1 MAEESKNASANSLQS
16 RLVPSLGA
24 KGDLHHR
31 SASAASTLRP
41 RGIQTSQSAA
51 ILPGMPANAAASK
64 VNLDLESRTLSRSQS
79 AMLFTKRNNSGT
91 TTGTFG
97 VGGLNLNAEG
107 EYSLDLPPVPE
118 QKNQPPAGPV
128 EYAGFLKTLNLTD
141 DERHALMHVPNTFF
155 YMRIKSSTNVPVPLS
170 INKRMQKATQGQSG
184 PITKTAAKSNSLE
197 GTERMGASAAL
208 AQLSIGGMSEGKV
221 EDSPEKPQGNILLAE
236 LQSPESSGILQ
247 SLPSVAKSGPRNA
260 ADQDR
265 CSVYDLEVVPQ
276 EYINPDHYFT
286 LSKEGVTIYK
296 DRSSHFTMLNQWER
310 EARLFNKISNIHFFA
325 VYKRWKAFKVWK
337 TGLRGGKME
346 IASNALQNS
355 LFVLCTPLRVAL
367 LTIRST
373 SMPMA
378 SMGMLNLPPG
388 EVFDLD
394 DFVKVQMVVQDDLRV
409 KLDALST
416 IVLTSARE
424 ACDKVVDQFLKA
436 NNIAA
441 NHKMTFMERAALR
454 SECRRLTRFLR
465 MVDIMMK
472 DFLMT
477 MIKEAMEK
485 LMHAHEL
492 SASNPHIEIADDIT
506 AKLLIIKRKEN
517 KWKSPLFRV
526 EANFRKDAPP
536 SVNNGDGSAEGPV
549 FEPMVV
555 TPSQDRLTRA
565 IDNVIANSCDVVCSF
580 VKVLASSETEMY
592 VMPEGDD
599 EEEEDSEGIDLATT
613 IRNTPFF
620 VKCKDSI
627 HRYIRHNYN
636 AINEFCLTFDPFRT
650 MYFENE
656 QYQGD
661 IHEIFAMGEVEQ
673 FEKAIKF
680 YKDQINKFALV
691 PRFADV
697 GAIMVDTT
705 VMKTEMTPSP
715 LNCINAIREWLP
727 KLAAKRAQ
735 TLLDK
740 VGDMNPIIGGDP
752 SSVEAYVLK
761 KKIKDT
767 ASAEL
772 DSYKDTQSYVNS
784 LIFVMEDNSWAIP
797 DAVKATLRMLKEG
810 LEALEKNIVTADG
823 KEEDDAKRF
832 ATYVTEEVPKLMKKI
847 GEVREGL
854 DNKIIGDTNATD
866 DKVLKYLNACKNDFV
881 KYKARA
887 EKLQEY
893 QGILR
898 LNVDEFEVLEEVGS
912 DLNLKMRLWQDKAE
926 WGNMREKIMNTNING
941 LDVKSLEKDLE
952 RFNRTVFLT
961 GKGLPT
967 NKVVPKLKSSVEEF
981 NPVLPLVNDLGS
993 KCLKDRH
1000 WHQIT
1005 ELVGMD
1011 IRAGVPQN
1019 PPPLPDNYDAL
1030 DDAAKADVDQ
1040 KRIQETPP
1048 NAPFTVID
1056 LIDKGITRYQ
1066 QEVQVIATAA
1076 QQESILEEMMSKV
1089 TSQWDHLDFNVLNY
1103 KEVKDLYVLGDT
1115 SDVTIALDDSL
1126 VTINTVLG
1134 SRYVGGI
1141 REYVDTWRGKLMHFQ
1156 ETLDEWQTCQRNW
1169 MYLEVIFSSPDII
1182 RQLPGPAKTFQAVDK
1197 SWKYIMKMTSDDPNA
1212 LMCGTKDKTRLDVFK
1227 QHNANLDQIQKDLEE
1242 YLETKRMAFPRF
1254 YFLSNDE
1261 LLEILSQAKE
1271 PRAVQPHLRKCFDNL
1286 IKLEFGSEE
1295 GSVDLLAMFSAENER
1310 VGLGKNLKARGN
1322 VEEWLTAVEKR
1333 MKETLHILMKAG
1345 LVDYD
1350 TKPRDEWIHL
1360 HPGQIVATVA
1370 QMTWARDTETALRG
1384 DHEGPAKDMTNWS
1397 NTYKAELQKL
1407 IVLIR
1412 GSLKSLT
1419 RKIVVALVTTD
1430 VHARDIIDELREN
1443 NVETPHDF
1451 LWQQQ
1456 LRYYW
1461 KTDVDDCRIS
1471 HSDAVIAYGYEYMGA
1486 TSRLVITPLT
1496 DRCWLTLT
1504 GSYALKLG
1512 AAPAG
1517 PAGTGKTESS
1527 KDLAK
1532 AIGIQCVVFNCS
1544 DQIDYKMMGKLFR
1557 GLAQGGMWV
1566 CLDEFNRIDIEV
1578 LSVIAQQLLT
1588 LRVGRQAFLKTINF
1602 MGITIPLVDHHVI
1615 ITMNPGYAGR
1625 TELPDNLQVC
1635 FRPVSMMVP
1644 NYALIAEIMLFA
1656 EGFGD
1661 AKNLSRKMCKL
1672 YILCSEQ
1679 LSQQPHYDYGLR
1691 AVKSVL
1697 VMAGSLKRS
1706 NPNLGEELVLIRA
1719 LRDSNV
1725 PKFLADDLPLFAA
1738 IVQDLFPG
1746 VEIPPNEYGELLEA
1760 LEEEIVKAGLQ
1771 KVPKFIGK
1779 VIQMFDIFCIRFGAT
1794 IVGPAATGKTSIYR
1808 ILAAFM
1814 TSLRNKGSS
1823 NELFQRVKFQVLN
1836 PKSIAMGELY
1846 GEFHPLTQEWHD
1858 GLVPSIFREYVN
1870 EESDDKRWT
1879 VFDGPIDALWIENMN
1894 TVLDDNMTLCL
1905 ANGQRIKLKSEM
1917 KCLFEVNDL
1926 AVASP
1931 ATVSRIGV
1939 VYVTPTDLGWYP
1951 YVESWVV
1958 REFSAIPAI
1967 VSERLLMLFK
1977 TCFAKGMAYQ
1987 RKNGIEPVEQVEIAL
2002 VISTCTLFK
2011 SLFSKANG
2019 VNFELPEAAL
2029 KNLLD
2034 KIFVFCY
2041 VWCVGAGCSKT
2052 FWEPFGEH
2060 CRELFEEVCPSLG
2073 MPGAGTPFDYFVDVK
2088 DGVFK
2093 DWSEKVEKFVY
2104 DPNAP
2109 YFNLMVPTTDTT
2121 RFSYVMTNLI
2131 KVDKPC
2137 FITGVTG
2144 TGKTV
2149 AVQKLLTSLQPLPE
2163 DGGMGVV
2170 PVFMNFSAQ
2179 TQSLVVQMS
2188 IESKLEKKRK
2198 NLLGAPAGRKIVVF
2212 VDDINM
2218 PTVETYGAQ
2227 PPIEL
2232 LRQVLDH
2239 KGFYDRDKIFFK
2251 ELENVLLFV
2260 GAAPPGGGRA
2270 VVTGRFTRHFNV
2282 LCMPEAS
2289 ESNLTLIFRSMLNGF
2304 LSIKFET
2311 DVQKMCDGT
2320 VSGTIDMYR
2329 RISEDL
2335 LPTPSKFHY
2344 TFNLRDISKVF
2355 QGMLM
2360 IRPRKCASAD
2370 TWARLWVHECQRI
2383 FYDRLINVDDQNWF
2397 KKAICETLTRH
2408 LKMPMNEDDLFKK
2421 PIVFAEFLKPDAD
2434 PRFYEEIPDLGKLTS
2449 VLNDQL
2455 DNYNATFPTQ
2465 MNLVFFEDAMTHT
2478 VRISRVLRQP
2488 RGNAMLIGVGGSGKQ
2503 SLTKISAFV
2512 SNMQCLSI
2520 EINRGYGIKEFRED
2534 IKKFML
2540 KTGVEGKDL
2549 VFLFT
2554 DSQIVD
2560 ETMLEDLN
2568 NVLNTGEVANLFP
2581 SDETDRIVGDMIPI
2595 CQAAGIAE
2603 TRDNCLAHFVSR
2615 VRDKLHI
2622 VLCMSPVG
2630 DALRIRC
2637 RQFPS
2642 LINCTTIDWF
2652 HGWPEA
2658 ALVSVA
2664 QRFLSNIDLGSNEVQ
2679 SAVVQ
2684 MCGFVHRSIEKMSI
2698 SFYDELRRRI
2708 YTTPKSYL
2716 DVISLYISMLKG
2728 LQDAVEVNIDR
2739 MKVGVMKLG
2748 ETNAIVETL
2757 RGELE
2762 KLAPVLKLKSAETET
2777 LLAQVAKDSA
2787 DANVVAEKVGAEEAI
2802 VGKQAAETK
2811 AVADDAQKDLDRAM
2825 PALESAVKA
2834 LASLTKADI
2843 TEVKSF
2849 TNPPNA
2855 VRVVL
2860 EGVCVLLGEEP
2871 KWENAKKLLTKS
2883 DFLDSL
2889 TGYDKDNIPP
2899 ARLKKLRKE
2908 YINSPEFQPELV
2920 EKVSKAGLGLC
2931 LWARA
2936 MDIYAD
2942 VAKEVEPKKARLK
2955 IMNAELKVVQDQ
2967 LAEKQ
2972 NALKQ
2977 ILDKVAKLTQLC
2989 DATVAEKNR
2998 LQFES
3003 DQTAARLVRAEK
3015 LTNGLNSEG
3024 VRWKEN
3030 IVTLTAEHTAL
3041 VGDCFLSCACIS
3053 YYGGFTG
3060 SYREKLINM
3069 WLEKAQTLKI
3079 PVSPKFSLAKTLGDP
3094 VKIREWQNQGL
3105 PTDEVSV
3112 NNGILVDKCRRWPL
3126 LIDPQ
3131 MQGYNWL
3138 KKQEEAN
3145 NVQITTMN
3153 DSNLLRILEKCIR
3166 LGLPLLLQ
3174 DLTEQMEPAL
3184 EPVLQ
3189 KAVFKNGARRL
3200 IRLGDSDVDYD
3211 DQFKLYMT
3219 TKMPNPH
3226 YLPEI
3231 CIKVTI
3237 INFTV
3242 TMQGLTD
3249 QLLGDVVAAERPDI
3263 EERKVQLMLS
3273 MAEDKKQLA
3282 MLEAKILQMLSE
3294 SQGNILDDEVL
3305 INTLSDSKLTSIAIG
3320 ERVAEAEI
3328 TEVQIN
3334 DTRRKYIGVAV
3345 RGSIIYFVIADLGGV
3360 DPMYQYSLSYYNLL
3374 FNKCIQDSDRSSDL
3388 ETRLNNI
3395 INYSTLVIY
3404 TNICRGLFERH
3415 KLLFSGCVCFQILR
3429 VRKEIHELE
3438 WNICIRGPGAI
3449 DKVKQP
3455 MNPHPDLISA
3465 PAWDLLYGIEDQVK
3479 YTIPKAKTDTEADGE
3494 KKEPEDDPTAAANF
3508 HAFSTATPF
3517 AGLCEHIRKHFVH
3530 PENPD
3535 SEWTLW
3541 MKSADIMHAPLPEP
3555 FNKTVNQFQK
3565 LLLIKALREDKLQ
3578 QAIGAFVADSLGAQF
3593 ATSPLTSMKDI
3604 FRDLSNRTP
3613 CIFILSTGADPT
3625 GMLLRFASERNYGDR
3640 LHIVSLGQGQGPVAR
3655 KLIDKGC
3662 ETGDWVMLQNCMLAK
3677 SWMPQLDKIVSE
3689 IQARVTQEKE
3699 GTLPPGTKGV
3709 HKDFRLYLTSLP
3721 ADYFPVSVLQNGVKM
3736 TTEPPKGIRANLLG
3750 NFGTIIKDSDWD
3762 DIPANKMHAWKK
3774 LLIGLSFY
3782 HAQVQERRKFGPLG
3796 WNILYAFAESDFV
3809 TSVAVLRRFLV
3820 EQENLPWDALNFV
3833 TGHINY
3839 GGRVTDDW
3847 DRRTLMAIL
3856 SIYMVPEIL
3865 EEGYSFSRSGTY
3877 YAPPVG
3883 IRQSALD
3890 YFSQLPNRD
3899 DPEVF
3904 GMHDNANV
3912 TFNTNESLNLMD
3924 AILSLQPRAAGG
3936 GAGKTPDEIVTDLA
3950 TVFENELPAT
3960 LLTEAA
3966 GPTTFVIQ
3974 PNGLLTSLAICLEQ
3988 EMIKF
3993 NRLLERM
4000 TSSLRDIKR
4009 AIRGMIVMSADLDN
4023 MYSSFLNNK
4032 LPPIW
4037 EKVSFA
4043 SLKTLASWVR
4053 DMKGRVE
4060 FMRTWLLNGQPA
4072 AFPLPVFF
4080 FPQGFM
4086 TASLQTF
4093 ARRHMEAIDGLNFE
4107 YEVLRNGL
4115 QPELITEGPED
4126 GVIIFGLYMEG
4137 ARFDHETWKVADSTP
4152 GRMYDLL
4159 PAIYFKPAVNHK
4171 QAPNTYA
4178 CPVYKTAVRKGVLST
4193 TGMSTNYVVPI
4204 ELPIFEHESEQKYI
4218 LAGCA
4223 ALLNLTD

>member
-1 MAEESKNASANSLQS
+1 MSEESKNAAVNALQS
-16 RLVPSLGA
+16 RLVPSLGS
-24 KGDLHHR
+24 KGDLHSR
-31 SASAASTLRP
+31 GQASTSTLRP
-41 RGIQTSQSAA
+41 RGLQTSQSAA
-51 ILPGMPANAAASK
+51 VLPGATANASASK
-64 VNLDLESRTLSRSQS
+64 VNLNLDERLLSKSQS
-79 AMLFTKRNNSGT
+79 AMMFNKRGLSSATVSHG
-91 TTGTFG
+91 G
-97 VGGLNLNAEG
+97 VQLNEFG
-107 EYSLDLPPVPE
+107 EYTLDLPPVPE
-118 QKNQPPAGPV
+118 VYDNAGQGSG
-128 EYAGFLKTLNLTD
+128 EYAGFLNTLKLSE
-141 DERHALMHVPNTFF
+141 DEKHALMHVPNTFF
-155 YMRIKSSTNVPVPLS
+155 YMRIKSSANVPVPV
-170 INKRMQKATQGQSG
+170 NGKRAQKQTKGSSMPPLAKAT
-184 PITKTAAKSNSLE
+184 
-197 GTERMGASAAL
+197 GTHAGDGTMGAMEATAAL
-208 AQLSIGGMSEGKV
+208 AQLSVGGISEGKLDDAMGANAMIADMQSQ
-221 EDSPEKPQGNILLAE
+221 ESSQM
-236 LQSPESSGILQ
+236 LQSMVMSERLVHSGD
-247 SLPSVAKSGPRNA
+247 AE
-260 ADQDR
+260 R

-276 EYINPDHYFT
+276 EYINPDNYFT
-286 LSKEGVTIYK
+286 LSKEGITIYK
-296 DRSSHFTMLNQWER
+296 DRSSQFTMLSQWER
-310 EARLFNKISNIHFFA
+310 EATLFNKISNIQFFA

-337 TGLRGGKME
+337 SGLRGGKME

-355 LFVLCTPLRVAL
+355 LFVLSAPLRTAL
-367 LTIRST
+367 LKIRAT

-378 SMGMLNLPPG
+378 SLGILSMPPG
-388 EVFDLD
+388 EVFDVD
-394 DFVKVQMVVQDDLRV
+394 NFVKAQTVVQDNLRL
-409 KLDALST
+409 KLDELST

-424 ACDKVVDQFLKA
+424 ACDQVVDQFLKS

-465 MVDIMMK
+465 MVDTMMT

-477 MIKEAMEK
+477 MIREAMEK
-485 LMHAHEL
+485 LVHAHEL
-492 SASNPHIEIADDIT
+492 GSTVPRTEMADDMT
-506 AKLLIIKRKEN
+506 AKLLVLKRKEN
-517 KWKSPLFRV
+517 KWKAPLFRV

-536 SVNNGDGSAEGPV
+536 TVHVGENGEETEEKV
-549 FEPMVV
+549 FEGMTLSP
-555 TPSQDRLTRA
+555 TQDKLTRCV
-565 IDNVIANSCDVVCSF
+565 DQVIANCCDVVCSF

-599 EEEEDSEGIDLATT
+599 EENDDDEGVDLATT
-613 IRNTPFF
+613 IRQTPFF
-620 VKCKDSI
+620 VKSKDLI
-627 HRYIRHNYN
+627 HRYIRYNYN
-636 AINEFCLTFDPFRT
+636 AIHDYCTTFDPFRA

-656 QYQGD
+656 RYQGD
-661 IHEIFAMGEVEQ
+661 IQDTFALGSVEA

-680 YKDQINKFALV
+680 YKDQISRFSLA

-697 GAIMVDTT
+697 GAIMVDTAT
-705 VMKTEMTPSP
+705 MKTEMTPSP
-715 LNCINAIREWLP
+715 INCINAIKNWLP
-727 KLAAKRAQ
+727 KLAGKRAQ
-735 TLLDK
+735 ILLDK
-740 VGDMNPIIGGDP
+740 VGDMNPVIGGDP
-752 SSVEAYVLK
+752 KSVESYVSK
-761 KKIKDT
+761 KKTKDT
-767 ASAEL
+767 ASNEL
-772 DSYKDTQSYVNS
+772 DDYKDQQSYINS
-784 LIFVMEDNSWAIP
+784 LIFVMDDNNWPIP

-810 LEALEKNIVTADG
+810 LEVLEKNIVTADG

-832 ATYVTEEVPKLMKKI
+832 AASVTAECPEIIKKI

-854 DNKIIGDTNATD
+854 DNKIIGDPTASD
-866 DKVLKYLNACKNDFV
+866 EKVLKYLNACKNDFQ
-881 KYKARA
+881 KYKARS

-898 LNVDEFEVLEEVGS
+898 LNVDEFEVLEEVNA
-912 DLNLKMRLWQDKAE
+912 DLNLKLRLWTDKAE
-926 WGNMREKIMNTNING
+926 WGSMRDKVMNTQING

-952 RFNRTVFLT
+952 RFNRTVFLS

-967 NKVVPKLKSSVEEF
+967 NKVVPKLKESVEEF
-981 NPVLPLVNDLGS
+981 NPVLPLVTDLGS

-1000 WHQIT
+1000 WNQIT
-1005 ELVGMD
+1005 ELVQVD
-1011 IRAGVPQN
+1011 IRAGKAQE
-1019 PPPLPDNYDAL
+1019 PPPRPDNYDDMNE
-1030 DDAAKADVDQ
+1030 DDKEACDLQREKD
-1040 KRIQETPP
+1040 TPP
-1048 NAPFTVID
+1048 NTPFTVID
-1056 LIDKGITRYQ
+1056 LIEKGITQYQ
-1066 QEVQVIATAA
+1066 TEVQAIATSA
-1076 QQESILEEMMSKV
+1076 QQESILEEMMLKV
-1089 TSQWDHLDFNVLNY
+1089 TSQWETLDFNVLNY
-1103 KEVKDLYVLGDT
+1103 KDIKDLYVLGDT

-1141 REYVDTWRGKLMHFQ
+1141 REFVDTWRSKLMHFQ

-1169 MYLEVIFSSPDII
+1169 MYLEVIFGSPDII

-1197 SWKYIMKMTSDDPNA
+1197 SWKYIMKMTNDDSNA
-1212 LMCGTKDKTRLDVFK
+1212 LMCGTKDRGRLDVFR

-1295 GSVDLLAMFSAENER
+1295 GSVDLLAMFSGEGER

-1322 VEEWLTAVEKR
+1322 VEEWLTMVEKR
-1333 MKETLHILMKAG
+1333 MKESLHIAMKAG
-1345 LVDYD
+1345 LHDYD
-1350 TKPRDEWIHL
+1350 TKARDEWIHL

-1370 QMTWARDTETALRG
+1370 QMTWARDTEVALRG
-1384 DHEGPAKDMTNWS
+1384 ENEGSAKDMAAWS
-1397 NTYKAELQKL
+1397 VVYKGELHKL
-1407 IVLIR
+1407 ILLIR
-1412 GSLKSLT
+1412 GNLNKLA
-1419 RKIVVALVTTD
+1419 RMIIVALVTTD
-1430 VHARDIIDELREN
+1430 VHARDIIDDLREGN
-1443 NVETPHDF
+1443 IESPHDF

-1471 HSDAVIAYGYEYMGA
+1471 HSDAVINYGYEYMGA

-1588 LRVGRQAFLKTINF
+1588 LRVGRQAFLPTINF

-1697 VMAGSLKRS
+1697 VMAGGLKRS
-1706 NPNLGEELVLIRA
+1706 NPDLEEELVLIRA

-1746 VEIPPNEYGELLEA
+1746 VEIPPNEYGELLVA

-1794 IVGPAATGKTSIYR
+1794 IVGPAATGKSSIYR

-1814 TSLRNKGSS
+1814 TNLREKGSK
-1823 NELFQRVKFQVLN
+1823 NELFQKVKFQILN

-1858 GLVPSIFREYVN
+1858 GLVPSIFREYVL
-1870 EESDDKRWT
+1870 EESNDKRWT

-1958 REFSAIPAI
+1958 REFPDDQFPAFI
-1967 VSERLLMLFK
+1967 QPRVLNFFK
-1977 TCFAKGMAYQ
+1977 VYFAKGLAFQ
-1987 RKNGIEPVEQVEIAL
+1987 RKFGSEPVESVDIAL

-2011 SLFSKANG
+2011 SLFNIDNG
-2019 VNFELPEAAL
+2019 VNFALPEAAL
-2029 KNLLD
+2029 QNLMD
-2034 KIFVFCY
+2034 KIYVFSF
-2041 VWCVGAGCSKT
+2041 VWCVGACCVKE
-2052 FWEPFGEH
+2052 FWEQFGEYT
-2060 CRELFEEVCPSLG
+2060 RELFDEACPGLG
-2073 MPGAGTPFDYFVDVK
+2073 LPGAGTPFDYYVDTK
-2088 DGVFK
+2088 DCVFR
-2093 DWSEKVEKFVY
+2093 DWSEMVEKFVF
-2104 DPNAP
+2104 DPNAL
-2109 YFNLMVPTTDTT
+2109 YFDLMVPTTDTT
-2121 RFSYVMTNLI
+2121 RFSYIMTNLI
-2131 KVDKPC
+2131 RVDKPC

-2149 AVQKLLTSLQPLPE
+2149 AVQKLLNSLQPMHDE
-2163 DGGMGVV
+2163 GGMGIV
-2170 PVFMNFSAQ
+2170 PIFMNFSAQ
-2179 TQSLVVQMS
+2179 THSLVVQMS
-2188 IESKLEKKRK
+2188 IETKLEKKRK
-2198 NLLGAPAGRKIVVF
+2198 NLLGAPAGKKVVVF

-2227 PPIEL
+2227 PPVEL

-2289 ESNLTLIFRSMLNGF
+2289 ESNLTLIFRSILSGF
-2304 LSIKFET
+2304 LATKFET
-2311 DVQKMCDGT
+2311 DVQKLCDGT
-2320 VSGTIDMYR
+2320 VSGTIEMYHK
-2329 RISEDL
+2329 ISAEL
-2335 LPTPSKFHY
+2335 LPTPAKFHY

-2360 IRPRKCASAD
+2360 IRPRKCAAPE

-2383 FYDRLINVDDQNWF
+2383 FYDRFINVDDQNWF
-2397 KKAICETLTRH
+2397 KKSICETMSRH

-2421 PIVFAEFLKPDAD
+2421 PIVFCEFLKPDAD
-2434 PRFYEEIPDLGKLTS
+2434 PRFYEEAPDLAKVTA

-2465 MNLVFFEDAMTHT
+2465 MNLVFFEDAMTHA

-2534 IKKFML
+2534 IKTFML

-2581 SDETDRIVGDMIPI
+2581 ADETDRIVGDMIPV
-2595 CQAAGIAE
+2595 CQAANIAE

-2664 QRFLSNIDLGSNEVQ
+2664 QRFLANIDLGNADVQ
-2679 SAVVQ
+2679 NGVVK
-2684 MCGFVHRSIEKMSI
+2684 MCGFVHRSIETMSVT
-2698 SFYDELRRRI
+2698 FFEELRRKI

-2728 LQDAVEVNIDR
+2728 LQDVVEVNIDR
-2739 MKVGVMKLG
+2739 MKVGVMKLT

-2762 KLAPVLKLKSAETET
+2762 KLAPVLKTKSAETET
-2777 LLAQVAKDSA
+2777 LLAQVAEDSA
-2787 DANVVAEKVGAEEAI
+2787 EANIVAEKVGAEEAI
-2802 VGKQAAETK
+2802 VTNQAKETK

-2855 VRVVL
+2855 VRVVM
-2860 EGVCVLLGEEP
+2860 EAVCVLMGEEP
-2871 KWENAKKLLTKS
+2871 KWEVSKKLLGKS
-2883 DFLDSL
+2883 DFMELL
-2889 TGYDKDNIPP
+2889 TTYDKDNIPP

-2908 YINSPEFQPELV
+2908 YVNMPEFQPELV

-2955 IMNAELKVVQDQ
+2955 IMNAELKVIQDE
-2967 LAEKQ
+2967 LKVKQ
-2972 NALKQ
+2972 SALKQ
-2977 ILDKVAKLTQLC
+2977 VLDKVATLTKLC
-2989 DATVAEKNR
+2989 DETVAEKNR

-3024 VRWKEN
+3024 VRWKEA

-3041 VGDCFLSCACIS
+3041 IGDCFLSCACIS

-3060 SYREKLINM
+3060 SYRETLIEL
-3069 WLEKAQTLKI
+3069 WLEKAQKLQI
-3079 PVSPKFSLAKTLGDP
+3079 PTSPKFILSKVLGDP

-3105 PTDEVSV
+3105 PTDDVSV

-3131 MQGYNWL
+3131 MQGNNWL
-3138 KKQEEAN
+3138 RKKEEQN

-3153 DSNLLRILEKCIR
+3153 DSNLLRVLEKCIR
-3166 LGLPLLLQ
+3166 LGLPLLLE
-3174 DLTEQMEPAL
+3174 DLSEQMEPAL
-3184 EPVLQ
+3184 EPILQ
-3189 KAVFKNGARRL
+3189 KAIFKNGARKL
-3200 IRLGDSDVDYD
+3200 IRLGDSDIDYD

-3226 YLPEI
+3226 YLPEV

-3273 MAEDKKQLA
+3273 MAEDKKQLS

-3294 SQGNILDDEVL
+3294 SEGNILDDEVL
-3305 INTLSDSKLTSIAIG
+3305 INTLSESKLTSIAIG
-3320 ERVAEAEI
+3320 ERVAEAEV
-3328 TEVQIN
+3328 TEAQIN
-3334 DTRRKYIGVAV
+3334 ETRAKYIGVAT

-3360 DPMYQYSLSYYNLL
+3360 DPMYQYSLSYYNML
-3374 FNKCIQDSDRSSDL
+3374 FNKCIMNSDKSSDL
-3388 ETRLNNI
+3388 DTRLNNI
-3395 INYSTLVIY
+3395 MNYSTYVIY
-3404 TNICRGLFERH
+3404 TSICRGLFERH

-3429 VRKEIHELE
+3429 VRKEIHDIE
-3438 WNICIRGPGAI
+3438 WGICIRGPGAI

-3465 PAWDLLYGIEDQVK
+3465 PAWDLLYAIEANVQYAV
-3479 YTIPKAKTDTEADGE
+3479 PKPKNDEPEE
-3494 KKEPEDDPTAAANF
+3494 KKEKVEGVEGEELESLPNYHGF
-3508 HAFSTATPF
+3508 SHAQPF
-3517 AGLCEHIRKHFVH
+3517 AGLCDHIRKKFVH
-3530 PENPD
+3530 PDNPD

-3541 MKSADIMHAPLPEP
+3541 MKNPDIFHAPLPEP
-3555 FNKTVNQFQK
+3555 YNTTVNRFQK

-3578 QAIGAFVADSLGAQF
+3578 RSISSFVADSIGQEF
-3593 ATSPLTSMKDI
+3593 AESPLTSMRDI
-3604 FRDLSNRTP
+3604 YRDLSNKTP

-3625 GMLLRFASERNYGDR
+3625 GMLLRFAAENQYGDR
-3640 LHIVSLGQGQGPVAR
+3640 LHIVSLGQGQGPVA
-3655 KLIDKGC
+3655 KALIDKGC
-3662 ETGDWVMLQNCMLAK
+3662 GNGDWVMLQNCMLAK
-3677 SWMPQLDKIVSE
+3677 SWLPTLDKIISD
-3689 IQARVTQEKE
+3689 IQLRVQQEKD
-3699 GTLPPGTKGV
+3699 GTLPKGV
-3709 HKDFRLYLTSLP
+3709 KPIHKDFRLYLTSLP
-3721 ADYFPVSVLQNGVKM
+3721 ADYFPVSILQNGVKM

-3750 NFGTIIKDSDWD
+3750 NFGTIIKDTDWED
-3762 DIPANKMHAWKK
+3762 MPENKVFAWKK
-3774 LLIGLSFY
+3774 LLVGLSFY
-3782 HAQVQERRKFGPLG
+3782 HSQVQERRKFGPLG

-3809 TSVAVLRRFLV
+3809 TSVAVLKRFLT

-3865 EEGYSFSRSGTY
+3865 EEGYSFSKSGAY

-3883 IRQSALD
+3883 TRDQVMEYLA
-3890 YFSQLPNRD
+3890 QLPSTD

-3904 GMHDNANV
+3904 GMHENANV

-3936 GAGKTPDEIVTDLA
+3936 GGGKTPDEVVTDLA
-3950 TVFENELPAT
+3950 NVFEQEAPAL
-3960 LLTEAA
+3960 LLTDDA
-3966 GPTTFVIQ
+3966 GPTTFIVQ
-3974 PNGLLTSLAICLEQ
+3974 PNGLLNSLAICLEQ

-3993 NRLLERM
+3993 NRLLNKM
-4000 TSSLRDIKR
+4000 TSSLSDIKR

-4023 MYSSFLNNK
+4023 MYSSFINNK

-4043 SLKTLASWVR
+4043 SLKSLASWVR
-4053 DMKGRVE
+4053 DMNGRVS
-4060 FMRTWLLNGQPA
+4060 FMREWLVNGQPA

-4107 YEVLRNGL
+4107 FEILRNGL

-4126 GVIIFGLYMEG
+4126 GVIVFGMYMEG
-4137 ARFDHETWKVADSTP
+4137 ARFDHETWKVADSQP

-4159 PAIYFKPAVNHK
+4159 PAVYMKPAVNHK
-4171 QAPNTYA
+4171 QAPSTYA

-4193 TGMSTNYVVPI
+4193 TGMSTNFVVPI
-4204 ELPIFEHESEQKYI
+4204 EFPIFEHESEQKYI